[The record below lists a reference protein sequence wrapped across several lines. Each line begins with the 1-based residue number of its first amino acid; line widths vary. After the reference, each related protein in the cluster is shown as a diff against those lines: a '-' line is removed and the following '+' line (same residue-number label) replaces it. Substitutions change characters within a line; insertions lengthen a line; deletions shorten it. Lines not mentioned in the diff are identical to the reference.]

1 MKLFLQSEEADQ
13 KGLVHAL
20 IEKHPPF
27 LPKRKN
33 VSRRLDEV
41 GPQILGK
48 SEELPAFHRVL
59 E

>member
-1 MKLFLQSEEADQ
+1 MKLFLQSEEVDQ

-20 IEKHPPF
+20 IEEGLPF

-33 VSRRLDEV
+33 AARRLDEV
-41 GPQILGK
+41 GPRILGK
-48 SEELPAFHRVL
+48 SEELSTLHRVL